1 MPGIIEPETINVDK
15 LPGIWS
21 PVQWE
26 LSEEERI
33 QELHT
38 QATAS
43 LLWAVDIP
51 EAILRLLLRL
61 TAIDRALNPPEDY
74 DEELQGEWDEK
85 LVTFKF
91 KHPIHL
97 ERVERESDHLYVEYK
112 IDDLGYWAFE
122 IEPEKI
128 SLRRI

>member
-1 MPGIIEPETINVDK
+1 MPGVIEPETINVDK

-51 EAILRLLLRL
+51 EAILRLLLGL
-61 TAIDRALNPPEDY
+61 TGIDRSLDPPEDY
-74 DEELQGEWDEK
+74 DAELQGEWDPK
-85 LVTFKF
+85 LVTF
-91 KHPIHL
+91 
-97 ERVERESDHLYVEYK
+97 
-112 IDDLGYWAFE
+112 
-122 IEPEKI
+122 
-128 SLRRI
+128 

>member
-61 TAIDRALNPPEDY
+61 TGIDRTLNPPEDY

-97 ERVERESDHLYVEYK
+97 ERVERERDHLYVEYK

-122 IEPEKI
+122 IEPEKV